1 MSRKSNKR
9 ESASG
14 QKGTTKSL
22 AAVVASLRARLQ
34 ARYERSLPG
43 QAKRIAAA
51 LETAESAA
59 WCTMF
64 PHLFLPDFAEV
75 QMARLSGISAGA

>member
-1 MSRKSNKR
+1 MKR
-9 ESASG
+9 ESNRRKDARG
-14 QKGTTKSL
+14 QKGAAESL
-22 AAVVASLRARLQ
+22 AAVIARLRARLQ

-43 QAKRIAAA
+43 QAGRIAAA

-75 QMARLSGISAGA
+75 QMARLRGIPAAA

>member
-1 MSRKSNKR
+1 MNRKSNKTGD
-9 ESASG
+9 ASG
-14 QKGTTKSL
+14 QKGTAKSL

-34 ARYERSLPG
+34 ARYERSFPG
-43 QAKRIAAA
+43 QAGRIADA

-64 PHLFLPDFAEV
+64 PHLFLPDFAED